1 MNEPV
6 GIKIPNESNFHLL
19 PERTCHWARQRQ
31 RDMILTGTEEN
42 D

>member
-19 PERTCHWARQRQ
+19 PERTCHWARQR
-31 RDMILTGTEEN
+31 DMILTGTEEN